1 MLGFGALGEFAL
13 GEGPTEGQPFN
24 TPFLPL
30 AKAGQRQFS
39 TPPGIGLNP
48 NLQRNN
54 FPNNQYDWP
63 APHRIRRSPVVLDGP
78 FNPNLFKNP
87 VPIFNHFESS
97 FRVADFIPPS
107 NPYNQN
113 LYTVAIVSVPFNQTD
128 WARPFR
134 IRSAAVDQ
142 SVSLNPNIYT
152 NPFPFFNVGSPS
164 NRIPIL
170 RPTDNLY
177 NLSLY
182 TVIIVSTPFNQTDW
196 VKPTRLRGAFDQ
208 TQAFNPNLYTNPLP
222 FTASTPAPAIRSNAS
237 SLSAGFN
244 PNLSTVV
251 VTTTPILNFASTIIY
266 HFRITLPDNS
276 IGFLITRP
284 VTPPPTNQLIQRT
297 LTGVGL

>member
-1 MLGFGALGEFAL
+1 MLGFGSLGEFAL
-13 GEGPTEGQPFN
+13 GEGPTIGQPF
-24 TPFLPL
+24 TAALSPPAIGRRFLPVPGTGLNLNL
-30 AKAGQRQFS
+30 AK
-39 TPPGIGLNP
+39 
-48 NLQRNN
+48 NN
-54 FPNNQYDWP
+54 VPNNQYDWP
-63 APHRIRRSPVVLDGP
+63 APHRIRRSPIVLDGP

-87 VPIFNHFESS
+87 VPFFNHFESS

-107 NPYNQN
+107 NPYNQS
-113 LYTVAIVSVPFNQTD
+113 LYTVVIVSVPFNQTD

-142 SVSLNPNIYT
+142 SISLNPNVFT
-152 NPFPFFNVGSPS
+152 NAFPFFNTGNPS
-164 NRIPIL
+164 NRIPIFL
-170 RPTDNLY
+170 PTDNPY
-177 NLSLY
+177 NLNLY

-237 SLSAGFN
+237 TPSAGFN
-244 PNLSTVV
+244 PNLSSVV

-276 IGFLITRP
+276 IGFSYH
-284 VTPPPTNQLIQRT
+284 PPSNSVPSPTN
-297 LTGVGL
+297 